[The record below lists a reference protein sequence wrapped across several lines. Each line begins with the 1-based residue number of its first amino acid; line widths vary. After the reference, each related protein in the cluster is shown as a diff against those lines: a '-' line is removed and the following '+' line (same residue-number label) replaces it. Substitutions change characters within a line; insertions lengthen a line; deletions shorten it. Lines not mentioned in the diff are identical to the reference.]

1 MEFIMQRKWYLSVVL
16 ITVAIVIVSGC
27 GSIPQNASLTE
38 AHRNYNNAQT
48 NPQVTNMAALELKEA
63 SNFLEKAD
71 AALNN
76 RENDTTVNHLAYL
89 ANQQVAIAQETARG
103 KVAELV
109 VTNASGK
116 RNQILLDARTAEA
129 DESKRQ
135 VAFDQVL
142 IAEQERQLR
151 ELNAVKTERGL
162 VITLNDVLFRTDM
175 AQLEPNG
182 VRTVQKLADFLRQHT
197 QRNVLIEG
205 HTDSTGSHIY
215 NQELSDRRAHS
226 VRMALIDNGISSNR
240 IASHGYGEAYPV
252 ASNDTA
258 ANRQLNRRVEIIL
271 SDDNGIVTPR

>member
-1 MEFIMQRKWYLSVVL
+1 MQRKWYLSIVL

-151 ELNAVKTERGL
+151 ELNAIKTERGL

-182 VRTVQKLADFLRQHT
+182 VRTVQKLADFLRQYT

>member
-1 MEFIMQRKWYLSVVL
+1 MQRKWYLSVVL

-103 KVAELV
+103 KVAELA
-109 VTNASGK
+109 VTNAGGK
-116 RNQILLDARTAEA
+116 RDQILLEARTAEA

>member
-1 MEFIMQRKWYLSVVL
+1 MQRKWYFSIVL

-151 ELNAVKTERGL
+151 ELNAIKTERGL

-182 VRTVQKLADFLRQHT
+182 VRTVQKLADFLRQYT

>member
-1 MEFIMQRKWYLSVVL
+1 MQRKWYLSIVL

-182 VRTVQKLADFLRQHT
+182 VRTVQKLADFLRQYT

>member
-1 MEFIMQRKWYLSVVL
+1 MQRKWYFSIVL

-151 ELNAVKTERGL
+151 ELNAIKTERGL

>member
-1 MEFIMQRKWYLSVVL
+1 MQRKWYLSIVL